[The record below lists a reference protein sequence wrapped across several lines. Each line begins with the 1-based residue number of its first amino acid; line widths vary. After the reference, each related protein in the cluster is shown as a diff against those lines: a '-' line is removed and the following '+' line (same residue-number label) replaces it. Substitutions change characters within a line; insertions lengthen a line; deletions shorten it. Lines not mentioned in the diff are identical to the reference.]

1 MVQDVITDLKTG
13 WHILL
18 QDESIFIHN
27 LYIKRKWI
35 VREKRPIVT
44 VTGSHSK
51 TIIFGVLSKDG
62 KQLFRQYNRFDSHS
76 FITYLEQVRKKF
88 KKFIIFVDRASQ
100 HRSKVVQGYL
110 QRNEDSIIIEYFP
123 VGSPEF
129 NAVEEC
135 WGQGKYNILSRY
147 YPSFSQLKQAI
158 SQYYRTTRFNLDIK
172 KYLLRSTN

>member
-1 MVQDVITDLKTG
+1 
-13 WHILL
+13 
-18 QDESIFIHN
+18 
-27 LYIKRKWI
+27 
-35 VREKRPIVT
+35 
-44 VTGSHSK
+44 
-51 TIIFGVLSKDG
+51 
-62 KQLFRQYNRFDSHS
+62 
-76 FITYLEQVRKKF
+76 VRKKF